1 MKVIFFVL
9 TITTC
14 LTSCDFKSPINLSFD
29 YRNDPIA
36 VDCES
41 ASDVSLHFSKVGM
54 PTKKVDSNNV
64 DFKIIKDQS
73 GNPRSVCIFQDLTL
87 LEFCQY
93 KGKDEVA
100 PYWVEGYQKIDS
112 VKCKEILK

>member
-1 MKVIFFVL
+1 MNKIFCIIFVSLFFASCKPPFNL
-9 TITTC
+9 T
-14 LTSCDFKSPINLSFD
+14 FD

-36 VDCES
+36 VDCEKTG
-41 ASDVSLHFSKVGM
+41 DVSLTFSKAGM
-54 PTKKVDSNNV
+54 PTKKVDANNV
-64 DFKIIKDQS
+64 DFKEIKDQW
-73 GNPRSVCIFQDLTL
+73 GKPRTICVFQDLTL

-112 VKCKEILK
+112 VKCTEILK